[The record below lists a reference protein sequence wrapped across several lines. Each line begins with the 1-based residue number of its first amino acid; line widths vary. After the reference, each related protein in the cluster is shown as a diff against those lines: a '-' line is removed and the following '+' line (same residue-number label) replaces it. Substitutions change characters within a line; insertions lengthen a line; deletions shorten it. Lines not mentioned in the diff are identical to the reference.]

1 MGTPIE
7 VQLSDESYEVAKV
20 VAKGWGTD
28 GHTLVMV
35 ILEWADGTRQKVW
48 DWPDL
53 AWRPLAHNDGSPSSQ
68 DGAL

>member
-7 VQLSDESYEVAKV
+7 VQMTDQTYEVAKV

-35 ILEWADGTRQKVW
+35 ILEWADGTRQPVHNFT
-48 DWPDL
+48 DL
-53 AWRPLAHNDGSPSSQ
+53 AWRPCTLNDGGDNGGS
-68 DGAL
+68 